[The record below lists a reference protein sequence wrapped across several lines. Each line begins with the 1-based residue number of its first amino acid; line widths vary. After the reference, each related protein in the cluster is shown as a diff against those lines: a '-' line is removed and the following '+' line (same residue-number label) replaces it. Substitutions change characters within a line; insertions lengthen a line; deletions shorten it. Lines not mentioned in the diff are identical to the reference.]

1 MKTLKFQGEIGLDDV
16 FNRHKIEIYDN
27 LLKSIKE
34 HYLDLNNTEVTV
46 VKISINSMDYTI
58 NLPREK
64 FVSGL
69 EGAISFYESCEEYE
83 KCAECL
89 IIIKALNKK
98 NSINV

>member
-34 HYLDLNNTEVTV
+34 HYLDLDNTEVTI
-46 VKISINSMDYTI
+46 VKISINSTDYTI
-58 NLPREK
+58 NLSREK

-83 KCAECL
+83 KCAFL
-89 IIIKALNKK
+89 KK
-98 NSINV
+98 ISDIVNLS